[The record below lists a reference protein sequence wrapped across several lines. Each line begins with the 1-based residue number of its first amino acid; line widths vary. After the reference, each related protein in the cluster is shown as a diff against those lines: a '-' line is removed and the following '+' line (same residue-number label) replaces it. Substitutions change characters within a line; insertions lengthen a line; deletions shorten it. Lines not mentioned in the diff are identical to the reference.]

1 MPLGGWGRFETW
13 WQRRDR
19 ERAEQSEAERQRAQ
33 ERAARLA
40 QDATATRLSQLQI
53 DQPAIL
59 QHWQRLYGVQAQM
72 VQADEAPRVQ
82 QDDAYEHIMALYRR
96 VQEDLENRLLF
107 GGGQW
112 NMETRLKQE
121 QPAMRLV
128 ARRRNIEIY
137 FEEK

>member
-19 ERAEQSEAERQRAQ
+19 ERAEQAEAERQRA
-33 ERAARLA
+33 EAARAARLA
-40 QDATATRLSQLQI
+40 PQATQVQNNALVEQWRG
-53 DQPAIL
+53 
-59 QHWQRLYGVQAQM
+59 LYGAQAQM
-72 VQADEAPRVQ
+72 VQADEVPTVVRN
-82 QDDAYEHIMALYRR
+82 DDAYEHIMEIYRR
-96 VQEDLENRLLF
+96 MQAELRTNSLLF